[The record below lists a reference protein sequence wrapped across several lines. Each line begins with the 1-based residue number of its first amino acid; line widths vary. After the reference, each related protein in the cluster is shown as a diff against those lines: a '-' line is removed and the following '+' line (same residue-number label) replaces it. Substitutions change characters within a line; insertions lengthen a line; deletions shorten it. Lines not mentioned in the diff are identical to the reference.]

1 MNDNQPIFLQIME
14 RIESDIITGVYQT
27 DDLIVSTTQLSK
39 LYSVNPATAVKAVG
53 KLMDEG
59 VLRKDRGIGMR
70 VAPRARQKI
79 SRRRRQAFLRQGIDA
94 FLAEAETLGLS
105 LDQLVEELRRR
116 AETRATAVPGSL
128 GDGRAGAMTDHQP
141 PQHESEDR

>member
-1 MNDNQPIFLQIME
+1 LNDGQPIFLQIME

-27 DDLIVSTTQLSK
+27 DDLIVSTTQLAK

-53 KLMDEG
+53 TLMDEG

-70 VAPRARQKI
+70 VAPRARQRI
-79 SRRRRQAFLRQGIDA
+79 SRRRRQACLSQGIDA
-94 FLAEAETLGLS
+94 FLAEAETLGLP

-116 AETRATAVPGSL
+116 AEARATAVPGAP
-128 GDGRAGAMTDHQP
+128 GDGRAGPQTNHQP
-141 PQHESEDR
+141 PPHESEDR